1 MKYYKDNNNNVYG
14 FRSDGSQDEFIPKEL
29 INITPKEAENIL
41 KKQQEDQSE
50 AYIPEVLSRFQMF
63 SILKISKLNS
73 GESMYQVLDGFIKD
87 LPEGASDN
95 IIIKTSWDFA
105 PEFSRDSLLVTAAQ
119 RILKLSDDEI
129 DELFKQ
135 GGKLST

>member
-119 RILKLSDDEI
+119 RFLKLSDDEI